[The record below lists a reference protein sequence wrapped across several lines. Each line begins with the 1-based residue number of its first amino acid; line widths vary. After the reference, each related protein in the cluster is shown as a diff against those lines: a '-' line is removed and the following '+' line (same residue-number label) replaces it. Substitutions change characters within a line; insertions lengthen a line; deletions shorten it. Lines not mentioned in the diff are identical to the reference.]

1 MALAVAALVGA
12 ATACGG
18 GETKPETPTLRL
30 DDDGEFY
37 VADLVSRLSRG
48 RFDLVELM
56 MREDAVAT
64 FPAAEIEA
72 MWGELVAA
80 LGEPEGQP
88 RLLKVGTTPITRDD
102 GTIGFFGKA
111 SFEMARGI
119 GEVQVEIACAS
130 HFDSHTSCRPPFLI
144 VQLKIETR

>member
-1 MALAVAALVGA
+1 MVL
-12 ATACGG
+12 ACGG
-18 GETKPETPTLRL
+18 KDTEPETPKLRL
-30 DDDGEFY
+30 DDDGEIY

-56 MREDAVAT
+56 MREDAVAD

-119 GEVQVEIACAS
+119 GEVHVEIACAT
-130 HFDSHTSCRPPFLI
+130 HFDSHSSCRPPFLI
-144 VQLKIETR
+144 VEMKMEAR